1 MAEDKAPTG
10 ERETHAPG
18 RPSPLVGEGREG
30 GRPGHGA
37 NAASAD
43 RVFSHRFRGAPPPGG
58 FAADLP
64 LPSRLLPTWASKV
77 ANSPT
82 GELAGGGFPR
92 GEGAIPLFRRLG
104 GSRDAALA
112 GLLVLLLALVAIAFP
127 AFLTPQNL
135 AGVVDDT
142 AILAI
147 LALAQMLVLLTR
159 SVDLSVASN
168 LALTG
173 MVVALLNDA
182 HPELGVAPV
191 IALALV
197 LGAALGAV
205 NGLLVWKLEL
215 PSIVVT
221 LGTLAVYRG
230 LIFVL
235 TGGAWVNSN
244 QMSEAFLDFIRT
256 PLLGLTVLTWFAV
269 AAVAACAVF
278 LRLTATGRDL
288 FAAGGNPRAAAY
300 AGIDP
305 GRSRALAFTIS
316 GAAAGL
322 CGYFWVSRYAI
333 AYVEVAQGFELQ
345 VIAAC
350 VIGGVS
356 IAGGLGTVTGVV
368 LGALFL
374 GVVKNALP
382 LVGVSPFWQMAIAGA
397 VITVAVVLNARGER
411 RGAGRRILEVAA
423 P

>member
-1 MAEDKAPTG
+1 M
-10 ERETHAPG
+10 
-18 RPSPLVGEGREG
+18 L
-30 GRPGHGA
+30 
-37 NAASAD
+37 
-43 RVFSHRFRGAPPPGG
+43 
-58 FAADLP
+58 
-64 LPSRLLPTWASKV
+64 
-77 ANSPT
+77 
-82 GELAGGGFPR
+82 
-92 GEGAIPLFRRLG
+92 RRLG

-127 AFLTPQNL
+127 AFLTPRNL

-142 AILAI
+142 AILII

-182 HPELGVAPV
+182 HPELGVVPV

-230 LIFVL
+230 VIFVL

-288 FAAGGNPRAAAY
+288 FAAGGNPQAAAY

-305 GRSRALAFTIS
+305 GRSRALAFAIS

-411 RGAGRRILEVAA
+411 RGAGRRILEVAH